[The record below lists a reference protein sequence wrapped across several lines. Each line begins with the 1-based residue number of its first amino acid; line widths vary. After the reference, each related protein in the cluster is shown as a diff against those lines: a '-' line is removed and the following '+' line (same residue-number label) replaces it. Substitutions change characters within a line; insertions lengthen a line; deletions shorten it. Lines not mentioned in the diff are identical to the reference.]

1 MLPKSR
7 CASPRPRSPLMCVA
21 SFGSVV
27 FAPSEQQLSILF
39 DILEELHLPFILAQ
53 GNAQDGNCPPE
64 VREMMLQRVG
74 KGKNRGLLLPW
85 APQRAILDHPVSP
98 ADED

>member
-1 MLPKSR
+1 
-7 CASPRPRSPLMCVA
+7 MCVA

-39 DILEELHLPFILAQ
+39 DVLEELHLPFILAQ
-53 GNAQDGNCPPE
+53 GNAQEGNCPPE
-64 VREMMLQRVG
+64 VRDMMLQRVG

-98 ADED
+98 AGRGPQIDAMS

>member
-1 MLPKSR
+1 
-7 CASPRPRSPLMCVA
+7 
-21 SFGSVV
+21 
-27 FAPSEQQLSILF
+27 
-39 DILEELHLPFILAQ
+39 
-53 GNAQDGNCPPE
+53 